1 MEDEA
6 IKASYIAIFE
16 GERERE
22 REREKEEKQSM
33 RRKRTDKI
41 QKMIIQR

>member
-16 GERERE
+16 GE

>member
-16 GERERE
+16 GERE